1 MIASNLPAL
10 IVATPLIMSAIVA
23 LLPSG
28 ALAWVVTLLTSLAV
42 MVFAIM
48 HGMAGDGQ
56 PVSYALG
63 GWPPPWGIEFISD
76 GASRLMVLIL
86 AGLSFTS
93 TLYAKS
99 LIEIEIHTKDQ
110 ARTYGAWLLTM
121 GGLLGLVMTADA
133 FNLFVFLE
141 ISALSAVTLVAMG
154 AGVDR
159 RALVAAY
166 NYLIIGAIGATFYVI
181 GVGFCYAVTGTLN
194 MADLAQRLPE
204 ATTAPVFVGLAFM
217 VTGIM
222 VKAAAFPVHI
232 WLPAAY
238 GYAPSAVS
246 SLLSAIATKA
256 AIYVLARI
264 FFTIFSGLP
273 EVTDLILKW
282 ILLPLSIMAMFGG
295 TILAIYEKDLKK
307 LLAQSSIAQIG
318 YITLAFSVATISS
331 ISAGFI
337 HMANH
342 AIIKGGLFMAVGAI
356 AVTIGKRANINTIAG
371 LGRAMPWTSSAMLI
385 CGLSL
390 IGLPLT
396 AGFISKIYLV
406 LAMMDAGLGFV
417 TALIL
422 LSSALSVLYLWKIV
436 EVMWMRPY
444 QGPQITE
451 NIMIYGPLWL
461 VAAANIVFG
470 IYAKPVVDLADAAAR
485 AITANALLGSVIGG
499 GL

>member
-1 MIASNLPAL
+1 MITSNLPAL
-10 IVATPLIMSAIVA
+10 LVATPLIMSAIVA

-28 ALAWVVTLLTSLAV
+28 QLAWVMTLLTSLAV
-42 MVFAIM
+42 LIFALM
-48 HGMAGDGQ
+48 NAAVGDGA

-63 GWPPPWGIEFISD
+63 GWPPPWGIELISD
-76 GASRLMVLIL
+76 GASRLMAVIL
-86 AGLSFTS
+86 AGLSFAS
-93 TLYAKS
+93 TLYAKA
-99 LIEIEIHTKDQ
+99 LIEMEINPKDH
-110 ARTYGAWLLTM
+110 ARTYGAWLLAM
-121 GGLLGLVMTADA
+121 GGLMGLVMTADA

-217 VTGIM
+217 VTGMM
-222 VKAAAFPVHI
+222 VKAAAFPVHM

-264 FFTIFSGLP
+264 VFTIFGGLP
-273 EVTDLILKW
+273 DVTDLILKW
-282 ILLPLSIMAMFGG
+282 VILPLSIMAMFAG
-295 TILAIYEKDLKK
+295 TILAIYENDLKK

-318 YITLAFSVATISS
+318 YITLAFSIASISS

-342 AIIKGGLFMAVGAI
+342 AIIKGGLFMAVGAM
-356 AVTIGKRANINTIAG
+356 AVAIGKRANINTIAG

-396 AGFISKIYLV
+396 AGFISKVYLV
-406 LAMMDAGLGFV
+406 LAVLDAGLMAI

-422 LSSALSVLYLWKIV
+422 ISSALSVLYLWKIV

-444 QGPQITE
+444 QGPAVAEKIWV
-451 NIMIYGPLWL
+451 YGPLWL
-461 VAAANIVFG
+461 VAGANIVFG

-485 AITANALLGSVIGG
+485 AITSGAMLGG

>member
-1 MIASNLPAL
+1 MITSNLPAL
-10 IVATPLIMSAIVA
+10 LVATPLIMSAIVA

-28 ALAWVVTLLTSLAV
+28 QLAWVMTLLTSLAV
-42 MVFAIM
+42 LIFALM
-48 HGMAGDGQ
+48 NAAVGDGA

-63 GWPPPWGIEFISD
+63 GWPPPWGIELISD
-76 GASRLMVLIL
+76 GASRLMAVIL
-86 AGLSFTS
+86 AGLSFAS
-93 TLYAKS
+93 TLYAKA
-99 LIEIEIHTKDQ
+99 LIEMEINPKDH
-110 ARTYGAWLLTM
+110 ARTYGAWLLAM

-217 VTGIM
+217 VTGMM
-222 VKAAAFPVHI
+222 VKAAAFPVHM

-246 SLLSAIATKA
+246 SLLSAIATIA

-264 FFTIFSGLP
+264 VFTIFGGLP
-273 EVTDLILKW
+273 DVTDLILKW
-282 ILLPLSIMAMFGG
+282 VILPLSIMAMFAG
-295 TILAIYEKDLKK
+295 TILAIYENDLKK

-318 YITLAFSVATISS
+318 YITLAFSIASISS

-342 AIIKGGLFMAVGAI
+342 AIIKGGLFMAVGAM
-356 AVTIGKRANINTIAG
+356 AVAIGKRANINTIAG

-396 AGFISKIYLV
+396 AGFISKVYLILAV
-406 LAMMDAGLGFV
+406 LDAGLMAI

-422 LSSALSVLYLWKIV
+422 ISSALSVLYLWKIV

-444 QGPQITE
+444 QGPAVAEKIWV
-451 NIMIYGPLWL
+451 YGPLWL
-461 VAAANIVFG
+461 VAGANIVFG
-470 IYAKPVVDLADAAAR
+470 IYAKPVVDMADAAAR
-485 AITANALLGSVIGG
+485 AITSGAMLGG